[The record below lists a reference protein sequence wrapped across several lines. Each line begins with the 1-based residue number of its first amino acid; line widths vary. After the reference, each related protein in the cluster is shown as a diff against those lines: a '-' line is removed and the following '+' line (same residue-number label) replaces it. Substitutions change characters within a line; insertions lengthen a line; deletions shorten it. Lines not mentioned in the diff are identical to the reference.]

1 MAIKLDDISTLVKSV
16 YSTNAVLF
24 QNNFT
29 ALEMG
34 EIATDTP
41 QDTGRAKGN
50 WDAGFDD
57 NITPTPDIDLTR
69 TGIRARRKAL
79 RQLAQPIT
87 SSITNKNP
95 AKFDGRKTYI
105 KNGVEGDI
113 EDGGDGYIIKLE
125 DGTGSSQAPMG
136 MVLINIV
143 GAERLSK
150 KAMKL

>member
-41 QDTGRAKGN
+41 QDTGKAKGN

-57 NITPTPDIDLTR
+57 NIIPTNDIDLTR

-87 SSITNKNP
+87 SSLKDKSP
-95 AKFDGRKTYI
+95 EKFDGRKTFI

-113 EDGGDGYIIKLE
+113 EDGGDGYIIDLE
-125 DGTGSSQAPMG
+125 NGHSNQAPIG
-136 MVLINIV
+136 MVLVNV
-143 GAERLSK
+143 VSAERLSK
-150 KAMKL
+150 KAMKI